1 MNTSDIIRQAE
12 VYSAHTG
19 KTLSTIG
26 TYVVRDGK
34 FFTRLEQGGG
44 CTIKT
49 AQKVID
55 WFDQN
60 WPADLEWPHGLERPS
75 TKRSAA

>member
-1 MNTSDIIRQAE
+1 MKVQDLVTLAKAYKTHRGLKMSSLGA
-12 VYSAHTG
+12 YSAN
-19 KTLSTIG
+19 
-26 TYVVRDGK
+26 DGK